1 MYTLLPFFL
10 YILPRRSSRTST
22 WLGQPSAW
30 VRFYNEICK
39 SQTFQCTPF
48 FTNRCTICPIY
59 HIFIVAGN
67 FVGVLGVLALQYL
80 KTMPL
85 QLINR
90 LITEAFS
97 YFPSFRGSMTLP
109 NVCLSCILIDSICLV
124 YCYHRSSKQD
134 ASIFAAAGDACA
146 YCWDV
151 VCIFLR

>member
-1 MYTLLPFFL
+1 MSVAPWTNAQAGILSMHNQYRVKQIICSLFYLFFLKKNKVSVYTLLPIFL

-85 QLINR
+85 QSINR
-90 LITEAFS
+90 LISEAFS
-97 YFPSFRGSMTLP
+97 YFPSFQEAWQ
-109 NVCLSCILIDSICLV
+109 IDNNT
-124 YCYHRSSKQD
+124 
-134 ASIFAAAGDACA
+134 
-146 YCWDV
+146 
-151 VCIFLR
+151 